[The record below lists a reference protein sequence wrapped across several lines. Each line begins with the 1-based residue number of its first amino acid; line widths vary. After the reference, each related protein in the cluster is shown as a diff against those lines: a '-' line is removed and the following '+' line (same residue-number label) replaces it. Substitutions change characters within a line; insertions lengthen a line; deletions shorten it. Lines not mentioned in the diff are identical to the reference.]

1 METRGKKII
10 LCSNSPRRRELLAGL
25 GVNFQVDTNSN
36 FKEHFGRTDMHPEMV
51 PLSLAIGKS
60 NGFHRPLADDEILI
74 TSDTLVICEGRI
86 LGKPSGQDEAREML
100 RFLSGKTHQVTTAV
114 CVRDF
119 RRMETASDT
128 AQVTFTTLSDAEI
141 DYYIEN
147 YKPFDK
153 AGAYGIQEWIGSAAI
168 EGITGSYFNVMGL
181 PTEKLYRELKK
192 ITIFVK

>member
-1 METRGKKII
+1 MDTRGKKII

-25 GVNFQVDTNSN
+25 GVDFQVDTDSN
-36 FKEHFGRTDMHPEMV
+36 FEEHFGRTDMHPEMV

-86 LGKPSGQDEAREML
+86 MGKPSGPDEAREML

-114 CVRDF
+114 CVRDS

-141 DYYIEN
+141 DYYIDN

-153 AGAYGIQEWIGSAAI
+153 AGAYGIQEWIGYI
-168 EGITGSYFNVMGL
+168 GIPEIKGSFYTIMGF
-181 PTEKLYRELKK
+181 PTHLVYELL
-192 ITIFVK
+192 THFV

>member
-1 METRGKKII
+1 MDTRGKKII

-25 GVNFQVDTNSN
+25 GVDFQVDTNSN
-36 FKEHFGRTDMHPEMV
+36 FEEHFGRTDMHPEMV

-86 LGKPSGQDEAREML
+86 MGKPSGPDEAREML

-114 CVRDF
+114 CVRDS

-147 YKPFDK
+147 YKPFDT
-153 AGAYGIQEWIGSAAI
+153 AGAYGIQEWIGHI
-168 EGITGSYFNVMGL
+168 GIPEIKGSFYTIMGF
-181 PTEKLYRELKK
+181 PTHLVYELL
-192 ITIFVK
+192 THFV

>member
-1 METRGKKII
+1 MDTRGKKII
-10 LCSNSPRRRELLAGL
+10 LCSNSPRRMELLAGL
-25 GVNFQVDTNSN
+25 GVNFQVDTDSN
-36 FKEHFGRTDMHPEMV
+36 FEEHFGRTDMHPEMV

-86 LGKPSGQDEAREML
+86 MGKPSGPDEAREML

-114 CVRDF
+114 CVRDS

-153 AGAYGIQEWIGSAAI
+153 GGAYGIQEWIGYI
-168 EGITGSYFNVMGL
+168 GIPEIKGSFYTIMGF
-181 PTEKLYRELKK
+181 PTHLVYELLTHF
-192 ITIFVK
+192 I

>member
-1 METRGKKII
+1 MDTRGKKII

-25 GVNFQVDTNSN
+25 GVDFQVDTGSN
-36 FKEHFGRTDMHPEMV
+36 FEEHFGRTDMHPEMV

-86 LGKPSGQDEAREML
+86 MGKPSGPDEAREML
-100 RFLSGKTHQVTTAV
+100 HFLSGKTHQVTTAV
-114 CVRDF
+114 CVRDSK
-119 RRMETASDT
+119 RMETASDT

-141 DYYIEN
+141 DYYIEH

-153 AGAYGIQEWIGSAAI
+153 AGAYGIQEWIGYI
-168 EGITGSYFNVMGL
+168 GIPEIKGSFYTIMGF
-181 PTEKLYRELKK
+181 PTHLVYELL
-192 ITIFVK
+192 THFV

>member
-1 METRGKKII
+1 MDTRGKKII

-25 GVNFQVDTNSN
+25 GVDFQVDTDSN
-36 FKEHFGRTDMHPEMV
+36 FEEHFGRTDMHPEMV

-86 LGKPSGQDEAREML
+86 MGKPSGPDEAREIL
-100 RFLSGKTHQVTTAV
+100 RFLSGKTHQVTTAI
-114 CVRDF
+114 CVRDS

-153 AGAYGIQEWIGSAAI
+153 AGAYGIQEWIGYVGISGL
-168 EGITGSYFNVMGL
+168 EGSFYNVMGL
-181 PTEKLYRELKK
+181 PTRKLYQSLKSYQ
-192 ITIFVK
+192 